1 VGFSTSCST
10 QEPFLGSLHL
20 TPQIKI
26 SLDRMR
32 RNSFAAHARVSIFL
46 LLSTDTSQV
55 TAANMRSF
63 IEAVRR
69 KAPVVY
75 VGSIR
80 EVSLLTRTKFDIKAR
95 AIVDVLS
102 VMRSPGTNPHEATI
116 EYSSYDDKTPILAG
130 GPQYQLKPG
139 VKVVAFANS
148 FASAIPPGYLI
159 QGSRDEL
166 LQRVEALR
174 DVLRQM
180 SADQLKVNEITEDD
194 RRIQL
199 ALYEKLCVYLR
210 TPK

>member
-1 VGFSTSCST
+1 
-10 QEPFLGSLHL
+10 
-20 TPQIKI
+20 
-26 SLDRMR
+26 MR
-32 RNSFAAHARVSIFL
+32 RKSFAAHAIVSIFL
-46 LLSTDTSQV
+46 LLSIDTSHV

-75 VGSIR
+75 VGSVR
-80 EVSLLTRTKFDIKAR
+80 EVRLITRTKFDIKAR

-116 EYSSYDDKTPILAG
+116 DYSSYDDKTPMLAG
-130 GPQYQLKPG
+130 GPQYQLRPG

-148 FASAIPPGYLI
+148 FGSTIPPGYLL
-159 QGSRDEL
+159 QGSREEL

-174 DVLRQM
+174 DALRQM
-180 SADQLKVNEITEDD
+180 SADQLKVHEITEED

-199 ALYEKLCVYLR
+199 ELYEKLCAYLR